1 MIEEKIKQAANNFW
15 KMIKEVENKNRFWV
29 NQDED
34 RNATGKPS
42 LRATIGRE
50 EPLNLRD
57 SHEYPFLYY
66 YHDD

>member
-34 RNATGKPS
+34 RNATGKP
-42 LRATIGRE
+42 
-50 EPLNLRD
+50 
-57 SHEYPFLYY
+57 
-66 YHDD
+66 